1 MKTNLVKKSIGLIVG
16 MAMMAG
22 LMFISG
28 TVEAKAAAW
37 PGEPELGDKIIL
49 GNGNEYMNV
58 TLSLMSQVN
67 GTEICVRFA
76 KRPLRFFLYYN
87 KEENKFWF
95 LVDYDTIMVQCKRRK
110 CYESAI

>member
-28 TVEAKAAAW
+28 TVETKAAAW

-49 GNGNEYMNV
+49 GDGNEYTNV
-58 TLSLMSQVN
+58 TPGSFEVTVEGSVYKICQVN

-95 LVDYDTIMVQCKRRK
+95 LVDYDTIMV
-110 CYESAI
+110 

>member
-49 GNGNEYMNV
+49 GDGNEYMNV
-58 TLSLMSQVN
+58 TLPLMSQVN

-76 KRPLRFFLYYN
+76 KRPLRFFC
-87 KEENKFWF
+87 
-95 LVDYDTIMVQCKRRK
+95 IIIKRK
-110 CYESAI
+110 ISFGF